1 MNSRLLLHAN
11 FVSVLTRQIQLGI
24 ASCLNIHD
32 EISIS
37 FMSKD
42 EFGALCQLIL
52 KIIWKIIVR
61 RAVSVCGL
69 NYRLEDQRYEV

>member
-1 MNSRLLLHAN
+1 
-11 FVSVLTRQIQLGI
+11 
-24 ASCLNIHD
+24 
-32 EISIS
+32 
-37 FMSKD
+37 MSKD